1 MADKTLS
8 PTDAALERD
17 RKVAE
22 QLTEKLKL
30 DDAFPVFDSSADAV
44 DYVRGAL
51 ATMPADSR
59 AEAVQAFLA
68 QLKPEERDRLFTAL
82 LTNAARKFK
91 KLKNEVSNLYELSEG
106 YGRGEYPYKNRY
118 PAGLY
123 EKELYNLQVELLKL
137 QEWVKKT
144 GSRIVVVFEGRDTA
158 GKGGTIRR
166 FTENLNPRGA
176 RIVAL
181 SKPTEAEARQWY
193 FQRYAA
199 QLPNPGE
206 ICFFDR
212 SWYNRG
218 VVEPVMGF
226 CTPEQT
232 KLFLSEV
239 AGFERSL
246 VNSGIIL
253 VKFWLS
259 ISREEQL
266 RRFRDRQTNP
276 LKRWKLSPVDIA
288 SIDKWDDYSKAM
300 QAMFLASDTPFAPW
314 TVIRNEDKRRGRL
327 NAIRTL
333 LRLVDY
339 DGRNLEH
346 VGSVDPLIVGRSEM
360 LVSQTTDM
368 RLECASGGHAED
380 AAKAR
385 RIRELEAQVKEH
397 YRKLD

>member
-137 QEWVKKT
+137 Q
-144 GSRIVVVFEGRDTA
+144 
-158 GKGGTIRR
+158 
-166 FTENLNPRGA
+166 
-176 RIVAL
+176 
-181 SKPTEAEARQWY
+181 
-193 FQRYAA
+193 
-199 QLPNPGE
+199 
-206 ICFFDR
+206 C
-212 SWYNRG
+212 
-218 VVEPVMGF
+218 
-226 CTPEQT
+226 
-232 KLFLSEV
+232 
-239 AGFERSL
+239 
-246 VNSGIIL
+246 
-253 VKFWLS
+253 
-259 ISREEQL
+259 
-266 RRFRDRQTNP
+266 
-276 LKRWKLSPVDIA
+276 
-288 SIDKWDDYSKAM
+288 
-300 QAMFLASDTPFAPW
+300 
-314 TVIRNEDKRRGRL
+314 
-327 NAIRTL
+327 
-333 LRLVDY
+333 
-339 DGRNLEH
+339 
-346 VGSVDPLIVGRSEM
+346 
-360 LVSQTTDM
+360 
-368 RLECASGGHAED
+368 
-380 AAKAR
+380 
-385 RIRELEAQVKEH
+385 
-397 YRKLD
+397 